1 MKVIYIVK
9 SVLIRNWVQVASKLF
24 YSLIYNA
31 RVKQN
36 QRTLARIWLWSVCSQ
51 SFSTWFFL
59 VFIRRR
65 TDHNGK
71 LKQQRRRRQR
81 FLYILCR
88 RWTTTMWKYPISC
101 FVEDV
106 NPRQLVSSSFFKL
119 IYSHLEFNPRKIHQH
134 LTKWTPW
141 KKSDEFWRS
150 TNSRFLRN
158 VLASKYIQ
166 QRP

>member
-36 QRTLARIWLWSVCSQ
+36 QRTLARIWLWSVCAVKVSLHD
-51 SFSTWFFL
+51 SFLFL
-59 VFIRRR
+59 RRR

-81 FLYILCR
+81 CLYILCR
-88 RWTTTMWKYPISC
+88 RWTTTTWNYPISR

-106 NPRQLVSSSFFKL
+106 NTRQLVSSSFFKL
-119 IYSHLEFNPRKIHQH
+119 RYSPLEFISRKIHQH

-141 KKSDEFWRS
+141 KKSDEFCRS
-150 TNSRFLRN
+150 ANSRFLRN
-158 VLASKYIQ
+158 VLA
-166 QRP
+166 